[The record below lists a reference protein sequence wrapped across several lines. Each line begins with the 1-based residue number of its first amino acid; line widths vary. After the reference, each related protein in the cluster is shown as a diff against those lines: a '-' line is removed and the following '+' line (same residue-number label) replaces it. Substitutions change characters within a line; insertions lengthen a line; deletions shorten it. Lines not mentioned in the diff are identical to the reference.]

1 MKTYSPV
8 LTPGA
13 LASIARRKTEKI
25 QGKLQEAEEK
35 LHVVHEVLLDE
46 GAGGATSRIRTAVKQ
61 NLAAEDTVHEAAE
74 DLQEVKELL
83 ASAQADDGA
92 PPKADASI
100 THQPRPKGKSGQG
113 ARSIIPLLGG
123 ENAA

>member
-25 QGKLQEAEEK
+25 QGKLHEAEEK
-35 LHVVHEVLLDE
+35 LHVVNEVLLDE
-46 GAGGATSRIRTAVKQ
+46 GAGGATSRIKTAVKE
-61 NLAAEDTVHEAAE
+61 NLAAEDTVHTASE

-83 ASAQADDGA
+83 AGAQANDAA
-92 PPKADASI
+92 PPKADASVS
-100 THQPRPKGKSGQG
+100 HQPRPSGKSGQG

-123 ENAA
+123 ENAS